1 MNGEKPGNW
10 EYLPCTYMSESHLYG
25 STQGVCERWASTG
38 LSIGVPAI
46 VRADHLK
53 LRGVPAMVRVGQV
66 WGDNDPRS
74 AGRFLLV
81 EEIKRDTEGN
91 SKAVCLV
98 LQDAYWVT
106 MNRPRRARRRTGQVG
121 TRTRISCKR
130 FKATSTGFFLVK
142 DSMLCDCG
150 QPGEL
155 RVDMY
160 LLEVH
165 EHSKLA
171 ATRIMCET
179 CWDTRKDDI

>member
-1 MNGEKPGNW
+1 MSEKPGNW
-10 EYLPCTYMSESHLYG
+10 EYLPCTYMSERHLYG
-25 STQGVCERWASTG
+25 STQGECERWARKYYGHDPVVDTV
-38 LSIGVPAI
+38 IEQ
-46 VRADHLK
+46 HLK
-53 LRGVPAMVRVGQV
+53 LRGVPAMVRFGQV

-81 EEIKRDTEGN
+81 EKITRDENGMN
-91 SKAVCLV
+91 PKAVCRV

-106 MNRPRRARRRTGQVG
+106 PTVG
-121 TRTRISCKR
+121 KLTRISTKR

-142 DSMLCDCG
+142 NSTLCDCG

-155 RVDMY
+155 RVDPY
-160 LLEVH
+160 LREI
-165 EHSKLA
+165 EGYSRLA